1 MDERIFS
8 QVNYDLGT
16 LIGNIDVGSIGLPDI
31 QRPFVWPDKRVRDLF
46 DSMYR
51 GYPVGYF
58 LFWKNGLVEDSRT
71 IGADNKQIHPSQL
84 IVDGQQ
90 RLTSLY
96 AVIKGVPVIR
106 ENYQQEIIKIAFNPL
121 TEKFEVTDAAII
133 KDKSYIPNISLLW
146 QENEGILSVVR
157 KYISQLEE
165 TREVTEEE
173 KKQIE
178 KAITKLTN
186 LTYYPFT
193 VLVLSAQATE
203 EQVAQVFVRINS
215 EGKRLQQADFILTLM
230 SVFWDEGRTQLETFC
245 KESRTP
251 SISGTSPFNY
261 IIQPDPDQ
269 LLRVSVGLGFKRA
282 RLQYVYSILRGK
294 DLDTE
299 EFSEE
304 LRDKQFEILKDA
316 QARVLDLK
324 HWHDFL
330 KTILMTGYRSSNMIS
345 SNTNLMFAYT
355 LYLIGRTEYNVDEF
369 KLRNVIAR
377 WFFMSSLTSRYT
389 GSPETAMEADL
400 TRFRNV
406 KQADDFIEILEGII
420 GERLTEDF
428 WTITLPSDLATSASR
443 SPSLFTYQAALV
455 LLDAT
460 ALFSTHSVLDMLDPS
475 AKSTRSSVEKHH
487 IFPKAWLTKNGITD
501 QRDINQI
508 ANFAL
513 LEWNDNM
520 QVSDASPKEYAPQLI
535 SRFSNEELKQMYY
548 WHALPDDWQN
558 MDYNDF
564 LVTRRERMAKII
576 RDGYN
581 KLSLNKHETHV
592 KEINVEELINN
603 GESEATEFKST
614 LRTNL
619 HTNDK
624 DSRIEL
630 SVLKTIAAFMNSKG
644 GNLIIGV
651 KDDQEP
657 IGIAADKFDSED
669 AFHQHLDNLIKEKI
683 GPHAYVYLHTHFEDY
698 KGVRILVVE
707 CLPSRA
713 PMYIKEGEIQK
724 FYVRTG
730 NSSNELT
737 GSHERDY
744 ITYRFR
750 S

>member
-16 LIGNIDVGSIGLPDI
+16 LIGNIDVGSIGLPEI
-31 QRPFVWPDKRVRDLF
+31 QRPFVWLDKKVRDLF

-58 LFWKNGLVEDSRT
+58 LFWKNGLIEDSRT
-71 IGADNKQIHPSQL
+71 IGVDKKQVHPSQL

-96 AVIKGVPVIR
+96 AVIKGSPVIR
-106 ENYQQEIIKIAFNPL
+106 GNYEKEIIKIAFNPL
-121 TEKFEVTDAAII
+121 TEKFEVSDAAII
-133 KDKSYIPNISLLW
+133 RDKSYIPNISSLW

-165 TREVTEEE
+165 SRAVTEEE
-173 KKQIE
+173 KKQVE
-178 KAITKLTN
+178 KAITKLAN

-230 SVFWDEGRTQLETFC
+230 SVFWDEGRTQLENFC
-245 KESRTP
+245 RDSRTP
-251 SISGTSPFNY
+251 STSGTSPFNY

-269 LLRVSVGLGFKRA
+269 LLRVSVGLGFRRA

-304 LRDKQFEILKDA
+304 LRDKQFEILKSA
-316 QARVLDLK
+316 QQRVLDLK

-330 KTILMTGYRSSNMIS
+330 KTILLSGYRSTNMIS

-355 LYLIGRTEYNVDEF
+355 LYLIGRSEYQVDEF
-369 KLRNVIAR
+369 KLRNMIAQ

-406 KQADDFIEILEGII
+406 SSPDDFVAILEGII

-428 WTITLPSDLATSASR
+428 WTITLPSDLATSAAR
-443 SPSLFTYQAALV
+443 SPSLFAYQAALV

-460 ALFSTHSVLDMLDPS
+460 ALFSKHSVLDMLDPS
-475 AKSTRSSVEKHH
+475 TKSTRSSVEKHH
-487 IFPKAWLTKNGITD
+487 IFPKAWLAKNGIAE

-513 LEWNDNM
+513 LEWNDNI
-520 QVSDASPKEYAPQLI
+520 QVSDTAPEKYAPELI
-535 SRFSNEELKQMYY
+535 SRFSNEELKLMYY

-558 MDYNDF
+558 MDYRQF
-564 LVTRRERMAKII
+564 LITRRERMAKII

-581 KLSLNKHETHV
+581 KLSLTKQQANIE
-592 KEINVEELINN
+592 EISVEDIINN

-619 HTNDK
+619 HTNEK
-624 DSRIEL
+624 DSRIEF
-630 SVLKTIAAFMNSKG
+630 SILKTIAAFLNSKG

-651 KDDQEP
+651 QDDQEP
-657 IGIAADKFDSED
+657 IGIAVDKFESED
-669 AFHQHLDNLIKEKI
+669 AFHQHLDNLIKDKI
-683 GPHAYVYLHTHFEDY
+683 GPQAYIYLHTHFEDY
-698 KGVRILVVE
+698 REVRILVVE
-707 CLPSRA
+707 CIPSRT
-713 PMYIKEGEIQK
+713 PIYIKEGEIQK

-737 GSHERDY
+737 GSQERDY
-744 ITYRFR
+744 ITFRFR
-750 S
+750 T